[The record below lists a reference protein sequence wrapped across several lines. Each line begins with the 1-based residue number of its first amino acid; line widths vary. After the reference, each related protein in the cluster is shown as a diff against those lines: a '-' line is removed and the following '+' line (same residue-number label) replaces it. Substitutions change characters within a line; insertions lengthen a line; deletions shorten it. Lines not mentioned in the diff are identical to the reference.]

1 MITNKINGYKWLQIT
16 LMLVAKR
23 IFYIS
28 EDSFFYLRRHFLFY
42 SHEKFFLQKCPKE
55 QPILSEIN
63 DLTKQY
69 DTIRKTA
76 TGQADGCTTECLLD
90 YQ

>member
-28 EDSFFYLRRHFLFY
+28 EDSFFYLRGHFLFY
-42 SHEKFFLQKCPKE
+42 SHEKIFL
-55 QPILSEIN
+55 
-63 DLTKQY
+63 
-69 DTIRKTA
+69 
-76 TGQADGCTTECLLD
+76 
-90 YQ
+90 